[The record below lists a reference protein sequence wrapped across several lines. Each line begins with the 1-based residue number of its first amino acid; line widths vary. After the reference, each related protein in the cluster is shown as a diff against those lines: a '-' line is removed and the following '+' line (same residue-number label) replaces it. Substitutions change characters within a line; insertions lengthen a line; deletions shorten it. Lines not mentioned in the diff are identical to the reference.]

1 MLGPRSRRELDA
13 LGRARCGAR
22 KMPQGPEPLCCE
34 ERPGELGLLSLE
46 QRRLRGIPAV
56 AGSTCREAPR
66 GRSRALPGG
75 AQGRARR
82 PRARPGAREAP
93 PAPQQHV
100 RAGRVPEPW
109 PRLPREGLG
118 AAPCTAPAAP
128 ARGAGRR
135 LRGLL
140 EHAWDQRDP
149 GGLQPQAGWDS
160 VTITW
165 VRLLPGACPHP
176 RPP

>member
-75 AQGRARR
+75 AQRG
-82 PRARPGAREAP
+82 
-93 PAPQQHV
+93 
-100 RAGRVPEPW
+100 PEPG
-109 PRLPREGLG
+109 RLPLPPSSTSVPGGCRSPGPGCPERGWGLLPAQLQQRLPVGLG
-118 AAPCTAPAAP
+118 AGSGGCWSTPGTRGT
-128 ARGAGRR
+128 RGA
-135 LRGLL
+135 LTTSAVL
-140 EHAWDQRDP
+140 
-149 GGLQPQAGWDS
+149 
-160 VTITW
+160 
-165 VRLLPGACPHP
+165 
-176 RPP
+176 